1 MTNSSFDSEDDF
13 YHRASVVQRLKCTQW
28 RQKKEEDNWIEGSAI
43 FVWPSQFV
51 DLFHLCADWSKAC
64 FPPVEIDRVVNT
76 VSYFRR
82 AFSPLKKK
90 KWGHEIHCNIESQDK
105 IAVSKTS
112 CLSSGYFHPESVEGL
127 GSDVWVYRR
136 PSAPHRRRAC
146 HPCQHTVVSSQ
157 QVLSINHSEWS

>member
-1 MTNSSFDSEDDF
+1 MKENERRRQLNRRIRHFCLTL
-13 YHRASVVQRLKCTQW
+13 SVCRPL
-28 RQKKEEDNWIEGSAI
+28 
-43 FVWPSQFV
+43 
-51 DLFHLCADWSKAC
+51 
-64 FPPVEIDRVVNT
+64 
-76 VSYFRR
+76 
-82 AFSPLKKK
+82 SPLRRLVKGVLSTRRNRSCSKLCLLSTSFQPAEKK
-90 KWGHEIHCNIESQDK
+90 KWGHEIHCNIESQDE

-157 QVLSINHSEWS
+157 QVLSTNHSAWSLA